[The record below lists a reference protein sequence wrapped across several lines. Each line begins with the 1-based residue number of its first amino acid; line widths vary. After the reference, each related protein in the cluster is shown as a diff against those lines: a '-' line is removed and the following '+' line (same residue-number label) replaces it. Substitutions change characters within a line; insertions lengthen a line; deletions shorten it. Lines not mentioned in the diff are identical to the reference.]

1 MPAPRWTRIAVV
13 VALLCRRHS
22 LRATGGDLPAGDP
35 DLERALG
42 RRGGSDLPTLKVA
55 SLIAVAA
62 VCQVAAGLGRLRRR
76 WQVGVF
82 PGGCSLVELL
92 QLSARWDTLTSQL
105 LMLR

>member
-62 VCQVAAGLGRLRRR
+62 VGQVAARLGRLLPRGEGG
-76 WQVGVF
+76 GV
-82 PGGCSLVELL
+82 PGGCRLVVPL
-92 QLSARWDTLTSQL
+92 QIHERGGTL
-105 LMLR
+105 MA